1 MLLPHGS
8 QKHGAF
14 NYSIR
19 EGEQLDTAINRS
31 IYYNQFDGFTARSN
45 NGLDKTQKY
54 FEKLGIADFVNLLT
68 CSDNYIPISYPNT
81 KAKDADEFIP
91 TWMFAEPTFD
101 GLRLSL
107 SESTRLVAQ
116 REKPARR
123 SEHIG
128 HIYLKND
135 TIDIDV
141 HLTEGLNVVI
151 GGSSSGKTL
160 FVDSIYRA
168 IKQNFD
174 KCNYTAFRVNEISVD
189 NPSNMHPYYVSQ
201 NFIAEN
207 INTNNER
214 SIDKIEILHNIFPT
228 DEEIN
233 QQITNALNNLNTIIS
248 EMIQCVST
256 IEDTSLAL
264 SAIPHLGRL
273 VIKGKSKQNLIKLL
287 LPDNE
292 TTKLVQYSDKDYN
305 ENRTVLN
312 KIKAFLSSN
321 PFTESVDDE
330 ISKILLELEKASYA
344 YKIYDKT
351 KTIIDDHRKEYDGK
365 LTEEIG

>member
-1 MLLPHGS
+1 MVRHWLRHTPTYRSFALRSTQSALTSSILMRFFPSHPTPFGCLYIRYNLLDLIDRI
-8 QKHGAF
+8 
-14 NYSIR
+14 NYTIKTKFLNLFIPMPSIVDISPVR
-19 EGEQLDTAINRS
+19 YMNTTAGYLIYKILQLLFRDTIQNLCHPE
-31 IYYNQFDGFTARSN
+31 YQLPTNYTFG
-45 NGLDKTQKY
+45 KTII
-54 FEKLGIADFVNLLT
+54 FLFGIADFVNLLT
-68 CSDNYIPISYPNT
+68 CSDNYIPASYPNT
-81 KAKDADEFIP
+81 KAKDADEFVP

-107 SESTRLVAQ
+107 FESTRLVAQ

-174 KCNYTAFRVNEISVD
+174 KSNYTAFRVKEISVD

-201 NFIAEN
+201 SFIADN
-207 INTNNER
+207 INTNKER

-228 DEEIN
+228 DDEIN
-233 QQITNALNNLNTIIS
+233 QQITDALNELNITIS

-256 IEDTSLAL
+256 IEKTSLAL
-264 SAIPHLGRL
+264 NAIPHIGRL
-273 VIKGKSKQNLIKLL
+273 VIKGKSKQNAIKLL
-287 LPDNE
+287 LPDND
-292 TTKLVQYSDKDYN
+292 TTKLV
-305 ENRTVLN
+305 
-312 KIKAFLSSN
+312 
-321 PFTESVDDE
+321 
-330 ISKILLELEKASYA
+330 
-344 YKIYDKT
+344 
-351 KTIIDDHRKEYDGK
+351 
-365 LTEEIG
+365 